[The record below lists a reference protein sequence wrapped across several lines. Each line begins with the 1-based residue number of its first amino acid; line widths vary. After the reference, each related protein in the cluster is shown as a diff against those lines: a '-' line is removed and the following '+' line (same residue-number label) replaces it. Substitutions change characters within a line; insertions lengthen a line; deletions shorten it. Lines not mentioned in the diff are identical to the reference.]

1 MKVRLGFVS
10 NSSSSSFIIAIGK
23 IVDRQKFDEFIKT
36 IDMRV
41 IEGFNITSMREIIEN
56 KEYNARI
63 SKDGKKI
70 VVESFTSDEVSLS
83 IEDYNKEDEN
93 KNIVEKAILSLAEQY
108 NNDIIVWRSE
118 NEDIEYNYDLEKYDY
133 DIDLDHFSK
142 DEQNLFKGLNKENGV
157 ALVDKTFGA
166 GFNG

>member
-56 KEYNARI
+56 KEYNAKI

-70 VVESFTSDEVSLS
+70 IVEAFTYDEVSLS